1 MAESRLY
8 TIPGGVQAEAKKAL
22 AWRKEHKR
30 GGTPVGLNTARTLAK
45 GGQIG
50 IEKVRHIAKYF
61 PRHEVDKKGKGWK
74 PGEDKFPSNGRIA
87 WALWG
92 GDAGQ
97 RWASAIVERENK
109 KKATTAGG
117 GAYGFVEQE
126 QSDELDAFKMA
137 HELDPYL
144 GPEFMARVRLDNSG
158 IDRLYKVEVDGQVYL
173 WDGSGWDNMG
183 HVDGDVYSYDKALD
197 ELGDMVEKTHVIID
211 PSSAIIISAF
221 LQERPFQP
229 VTLDEID
236 PEETALMQEGIF
248 DEDFSTIDMVMTAA
262 GEAPASAPAPKEK
275 KGLTDG
281 DGEFTPDE
289 RSELAKKQPRD
300 ATGLFV
306 KVGSRTVVAGD
317 KERGSGVL
325 ESIDYKN
332 GKVNVR
338 LDSGNLISVDP
349 KYTDKEE
356 NVKTPTPAMMPDSKT
371 PAMKTDGILG
381 KAKRSDALNKAT
393 LPAGTKAIGPGDV
406 QNLLSEWT
414 KDLSESRKKA
424 TVETSAPASKSETD
438 AEGNYEVKKGDSLWA
453 IAEKTKAEG
462 QSTEDQWLK
471 IMAANKGKLKSG
483 DPNLIFAGEKVA
495 IPGRSG
501 ASAQEG
507 MRKDKQDTAR
517 TDDAAKKKA
526 AADQERIRNAKQGES
541 RDSKNVQEAMRKDKQ
556 EVSKAEADKNKAAAD
571 QEKLRNA
578 RNADRLD
585 TTTKNKAKAEADARA
600 GMQGDKKA
608 ISDAE
613 AAKKKAAADQEK
625 LRNAR
630 NADRTDVTAKAKAK
644 AAADAKAG
652 MQADKKAISDAEAA
666 KKKAAADQEK
676 LRNARNADRVDTTE
690 KTKAKAAADAKAG
703 MQADKKAI
711 SDAEA
716 AKKKASADQEKLRNA
731 RNADR
736 ADTTSKNKAKAEAD
750 ARAGMQADKKA
761 ISTSE
766 AKAAAD
772 AKAKAGVQADK
783 KASATAETARAKA
796 AADDKARSGVQADKK
811 STLEYE
817 KAALASERAAIDR
830 EKAKEALER
839 SRDLPAGST
848 ARREADLAFKEA
860 DLKYRRA
867 VEAQDKTR
875 TGMAKDKQQISKDAA
890 AEAARSK
897 AKSGVQSANKAE
909 SPGIT
914 ETVKQNTSDAARSG
928 LAQSKKED
936 QPTIKSA
943 QVSNARK
950 KLEDRKNYLRGQR
963 QKYGTYEERVRAA
976 KERNNPINKL
986 SGGDK

>member
-1 MAESRLY
+1 VSESRLY

-126 QSDELDAFKMA
+126 QPDELNAFKMA

-262 GEAPASAPAPKEK
+262 GEAPAPASAPKEK
-275 KGLTDG
+275 EGLTDG

-300 ATGLFV
+300 AGGLFV

-356 NVKTPTPAMMPDSKT
+356 NVKTLTPAMGPDTKT

-393 LPAGTKAIGPGDV
+393 LPSGTKAIGPGDV

-414 KDLSESRKKA
+414 KDLSESRKKSA
-424 TVETSAPASKSETD
+424 VETAAPGTKSSTD
-438 AEGNYEVKKGDSLWA
+438 ADGNYEVKKGDSLWA
-453 IAEKTKAEG
+453 IAEKTKADG

-483 DPNLIFAGEKVA
+483 DPNLIFAGEKVS

-501 ASAQEG
+501 SSKSSSPSAQEA

-517 TDDAAKKKA
+517 ADDAAKNKA
-526 AADQERIRNAKQGES
+526 AADQERIRSAKQEES
-541 RDSKNVQEAMRKDKQ
+541 RDAKNVQEAMRKDKQ
-556 EVSKAEADKNKAAAD
+556 EVSKAEAAKNKAAAD

-600 GMQGDKKA
+600 GMQ
-608 ISDAE
+608 
-613 AAKKKAAADQEK
+613 
-625 LRNAR
+625 
-630 NADRTDVTAKAKAK
+630 
-644 AAADAKAG
+644 
-652 MQADKKAISDAEAA
+652 ADKKAISDAEAA

-676 LRNARNADRVDTTE
+676 LRNARNQDRVDTTA
-690 KTKAKAAADAKAG
+690 KGKAKAAADARAG

-716 AKKKASADQEKLRNA
+716 AKNKASADQEKLRDA

-783 KASATAETARAKA
+783 KSSSAAETARARQTAEDKAKSGMQADKKASSAAEAKQAADAKARTGVQADKKASSTAETAKARA
-796 AADDKARSGVQADKK
+796 AADAKVKSGVQADKK
-811 STLEYE
+811 ASSVAEA
-817 KAALASERAAIDR
+817 KAAADAKGKSAVQQAKKSDSPAITKSEA
-830 EKAKEALER
+830 EKQQ
-839 SRDLPAGST
+839 
-848 ARREADLAFKEA
+848 ARTQGDI
-860 DLKYRRA
+860 
-867 VEAQDKTR
+867 AQGKKSDQPVI
-875 TGMAKDKQQISKDAA
+875 KDKQI
-890 AEAARSK
+890 
-897 AKSGVQSANKAE
+897 
-909 SPGIT
+909 
-914 ETVKQNTSDAARSG
+914 
-928 LAQSKKED
+928 
-936 QPTIKSA
+936 
-943 QVSNARK
+943 SNARK

-963 QKYGTYEERVRAA
+963 QKYGTYEERVRSA

>member
-1 MAESRLY
+1 MGQSKLY

-22 AWRKEHKR
+22 NWRKEHKR

-61 PRHEVDKKGKGWK
+61 PRHEVDKKGKGWA

-92 GDAGQ
+92 GDAAQ

-109 KKATTAGG
+109 KEATTAGG
-117 GAYGFVEQE
+117 GAYGFVDNEE
-126 QSDELDAFKMA
+126 PDELNAFKMA

-158 IDRLYKVEVDGQVYL
+158 IDRLYKVEVDGQVYV
-173 WDGSGWDNMG
+173 WDGAAWDNMG

-197 ELGDMVEKTHVIID
+197 EPFDMIEKTHVIID

-236 PEETALMQEGIF
+236 PEETALMYEGIF
-248 DEDFSTIDMVMTAA
+248 DEDFSTIDLVMTAA
-262 GEAPASAPAPKEK
+262 GEAPAPAAKEK
-275 KGLTDG
+275 EGLTDG
-281 DGEFTPDE
+281 DGQFTPDE

-300 ATGLFV
+300 ASGLFV

-317 KERGSGVL
+317 KTRGSGTL

-338 LDSGNLISVDP
+338 LDDGRLIAVDP
-349 KYTDKEE
+349 KFTDKED
-356 NVKTPTPAMMPDSKT
+356 NSKPIAPAAPKSNAPVTPVN
-371 PAMKTDGILG
+371 TDGILG
-381 KAKRSDALNKAT
+381 KARKTDNEKRAT
-393 LPAGTKAIGPGDV
+393 LPQKMDALGPEGV
-406 QNLLSEWT
+406 SKMLLGWT
-414 KDLSESRKKA
+414 KDVTEKRAKA
-424 TVETSAPASKSETD
+424 TATPSAKSQGGPKVDADGAYTVE
-438 AEGNYEVKKGDSLWA
+438 KGDSLWA
-453 IAEKTKAEG
+453 IAEKTKADG

-471 IMAANKGKLKSG
+471 ILEANKGNLKSG
-483 DPNLIFAGEKVA
+483 NPNLIFAGEKVN
-495 IPGRSG
+495 IPGQSG
-501 ASAQEG
+501 SPSAQDA

-517 TDDAAKKKA
+517 TDDAAKNKA
-526 AADQERIRNAKQGES
+526 AADQERIRNAKQEES
-541 RDSKNVQEAMRKDKQ
+541 RDAKNVQEAMRKDKQ
-556 EVSKAEADKNKAAAD
+556 EVSKAEADK
-571 QEKLRNA
+571 
-578 RNADRLD
+578 
-585 TTTKNKAKAEADARA
+585 
-600 GMQGDKKA
+600 
-608 ISDAE
+608 
-613 AAKKKAAADQEK
+613 KKAAADQEK

-630 NADRTDVTAKAKAK
+630 NADRADVTAKAKAK

-766 AKAAAD
+766 AKATAD
-772 AKAKAGVQADK
+772 AKAKSSVQADKKASSAAETTRARQAAEDKTKSGVQADK
-783 KASATAETARAKA
+783 KASSIAEAKA
-796 AADDKARSGVQADKK
+796 ATDAKARSGVQQ
-811 STLEYE
+811 
-817 KAALASERAAIDR
+817 
-830 EKAKEALER
+830 AK
-839 SRDLPAGST
+839 GS
-848 ARREADLAFKEA
+848 
-860 DLKYRRA
+860 
-867 VEAQDKTR
+867 
-875 TGMAKDKQQISKDAA
+875 
-890 AEAARSK
+890 
-897 AKSGVQSANKAE
+897 E

-914 ETVKQNTSDAARSG
+914 KSE
-928 LAQSKKED
+928 AQRQQAKTQGDVAQGKKAD
-936 QPTIKSA
+936 QPAIKDK
-943 QVSNARK
+943 QISNVRK
-950 KLEDRKNYLRGQR
+950 KLEARKDYLRGQR

-976 KERNNPINKL
+976 KDRNDPTKKL
-986 SGGDK
+986 LGGNN